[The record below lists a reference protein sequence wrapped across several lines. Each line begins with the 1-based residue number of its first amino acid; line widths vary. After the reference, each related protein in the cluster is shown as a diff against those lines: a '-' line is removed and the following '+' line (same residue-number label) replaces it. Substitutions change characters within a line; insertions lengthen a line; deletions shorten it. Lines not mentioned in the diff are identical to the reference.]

1 MAKTGGGDKWPV
13 QERRKGIGKKDVEEW
28 DGNVEINVI
37 FKLHFTST
45 ARDIPTSMRL
55 LAGLNRFRFFVVCFA
70 LFISSL
76 VSVKAITERRIACW
90 VAIHNIPPSR
100 CFGGAKVR
108 TTQVLVFYLIDSGC
122 LRPSLP
128 HTCFF
133 CSLSWGEEAISELL
147 TKRTLIGICY
157 YHCRVVVD
165 LVELMMGKC
174 EVANEMKVGSSSYL
188 LLLNA
193 TETKHF
199 GIGS

>member
-122 LRPSLP
+122 LRPSFYILVS
-128 HTCFF
+128 FA
-133 CSLSWGEEAISELL
+133 LSRGGRRPSRNCLQSVHL
-147 TKRTLIGICY
+147 
-157 YHCRVVVD
+157 
-165 LVELMMGKC
+165 
-174 EVANEMKVGSSSYL
+174 
-188 LLLNA
+188 
-193 TETKHF
+193 
-199 GIGS
+199 